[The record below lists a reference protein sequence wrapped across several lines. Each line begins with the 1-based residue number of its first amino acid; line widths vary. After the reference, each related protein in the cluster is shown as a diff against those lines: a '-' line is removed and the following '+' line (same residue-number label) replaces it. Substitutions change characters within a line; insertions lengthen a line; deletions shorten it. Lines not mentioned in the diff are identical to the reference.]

1 MSPRRVTLIAML
13 AGAALI
19 AASVVTGQAPRF
31 IWNASG
37 SVAVG
42 LYSLAPV
49 TTIAVGDLV
58 AVLPPDDLAA
68 FLAARGHLPRGVP
81 LIKRVLALAGTEVC
95 LSGSTVLAYGAAY
108 GQIRERDARGRLLP
122 HWKGCWRLREGEA
135 FFMNWDSPDSLD
147 SRYFGPL
154 SLSTVIG
161 RAIPLWTDEDGD
173 GRFQWRA
180 DALTHRTNHDQ
191 KEKRNAR
198 EDL

>member
-1 MSPRRVTLIAML
+1 ML
-13 AGAALI
+13 VATALI
-19 AASVVTGQAPRF
+19 AVPAFSRPDIRF
-31 IWNASG
+31 IWNASA
-37 SVAVG
+37 SVPVG
-42 LYSLAPV
+42 LYRIVPATRIEV
-49 TTIAVGDLV
+49 T
-58 AVLPPDDLAA
+58 DLAVVMPPNA
-68 FLAARGHLPRGVP
+68 LAGFLDERGYLPRGVP